1 MTSHAAV
8 LLADDWGW
16 HHSDVGAG
24 WMVVMML
31 GTVVVFAA
39 LIVLAL
45 RLADRRP
52 DARDVPAQEI
62 LRRRL
67 AEGAITVEEYE
78 MRSAALETRLDA
90 DRPAGP
96 ET

>member
-1 MTSHAAV
+1 MTSHVAV

-31 GTVVVFAA
+31 GTVVVFAV
-39 LIVLAL
+39 LIVLGL
-45 RLADRRP
+45 RSADRRT
-52 DARDVPAQEI
+52 DVRDVPAREI

-78 MRSAALETRLDA
+78 MRRAALETRLDV
-90 DRPAGP
+90 DRAAGP
-96 ET
+96 DT

>member
-1 MTSHAAV
+1 
-8 LLADDWGW
+8 
-16 HHSDVGAG
+16 
-24 WMVVMML
+24 MVVMML

-39 LIVLAL
+39 LIVLGL
-45 RLADRRP
+45 RLADRRT
-52 DARDVPAQEI
+52 DGRDVPAQEI

-78 MRSAALETRLDA
+78 SRSAALESGRDA